1 MLVLFLYGRTLLK
14 NVSLELMASNLLC
27 CLNLKSGS
35 YRTMDRHNDITRFM
49 FIVYSFSSCSSMNIM
64 QIKWGVNE
72 EIKKIQLYIIGWLL
86 MKAL

>member
-35 YRTMDRHNDITRFM
+35 YRTMDRHNDITRS
-49 FIVYSFSSCSSMNIM
+49 VHASSCSSMNIM

-72 EIKKIQLYIIGWLL
+72 DIKKIQLYIIGRLL